1 MNWLIQSKKQGQKFK
16 MKTVILAVLGMV
28 LLGEAIGVLMYLR
41 QTDQV
46 QADLLQYVLTASP
59 LSFFQILRQGLLYQI
74 TIWLMGLSIIGNLV
88 NLFLVFNRGVGAGV
102 ILSVLTQTTGF
113 ITIILWLVQYLLSLF
128 VTFLNLYF
136 SLRLAYFVVRALLN
150 KKHLL
155 VKKIYKSSVKQFIL
169 IIILTTLTSIISAI
183 VAPTIQ
189 QQLHQNI
196 QEITLND

>member
-150 KKHLL
+150 KKHLMI
-155 VKKIYKSSVKQFIL
+155 KKIYKSSAKQFIL

-196 QEITLND
+196 QEIILND